1 MLAHSLLPD
10 SFMYFSVIKVSAQE
24 LGKLAPIEYETI
36 SALPT
41 QRESRNRMSQLKLG
55 QTRGSSATC
64 GINMNPSEAGRDLLA
79 FRWLAVRH
87 FRSGNA
93 IAWRGGTEALPEV

>member
-1 MLAHSLLPD
+1 MLAHSLLPNL
-10 SFMYFSVIKVSAQE
+10 FMYFSVIKVSAQGLE
-24 LGKLAPIEYETI
+24 KPAPIEYETI

-55 QTRGSSATC
+55 QTRGSRATC

-79 FRWLAVRH
+79 VRWLAVTQLC
-87 FRSGNA
+87 SEKS
-93 IAWRGGTEALPEV
+93 IA